1 VVLPTEGLI
10 ELVIDME
17 NISLT
22 EKKKKNPQ
30 GYSIFRTVFV
40 IEGV

>member
-22 EKKKKNPQ
+22 EKKKNPQ